1 MDRPALAPALTALI
15 TAALLTMS
23 FGTAP
28 AATVVWSSA
37 HLKKPAAKADSAK
50 TKPTVPS
57 NVVWSS
63 ANMKPKAA
71 GTPAASSRVDSASTA
86 KPAVSMDPAP
96 GQTTKVAVAP
106 VTAETGT
113 KVPTPAAVIAASTK
127 HSMPDAVV
135 PVPAPTAA
143 PTAVVKAPVTAPAET
158 VAAAVAPAR
167 TVLEPVS
174 KPAPVAVRPA
184 PPPAPAGGTLTPSA
198 ATAMSAAVKPA
209 PQRAGAKA
217 APTRTDAK
225 AAATVQTSSPVP
237 SSAGPA
243 RALSTTGSS
252 LRTSR
257 ISYLAG
263 ASAYVDAGQMDGLTA
278 GDTVEVVRDGRAI
291 AQLRVTFVSSKRAS
305 CDTLWTRAA
314 LVLGDAARYRSDFR
328 RQAAA
333 EDSLRTASVRGD
345 SIRVAAVLA
354 PPKGRAVRRSSRLRG
369 RLGGRWLS
377 VTSEGGNRYQQP
389 ALDLRADARDGMGG
403 HMDASFDIRARR
415 TVRSGDAGTVVDQF
429 SRVYRA
435 STTIRDKND
444 RRRITLGRQSSPT
457 LASISLFDGA
467 LVELGDQRKTFGAF
481 AGTQPEPLRFGW
493 SGDLVE
499 GGAFAE
505 WHQKPLAA
513 QRWSM
518 SFGGVTSRRGTQVN
532 RDFAFAQAW
541 WFSKGASASV
551 AQEVDV
557 NSGWKRDLGEPL
569 LSWTSTFAT
578 MRVPIT
584 PQLALQSGYDNRR
597 SVRLWRDRE
606 TPETDFDDR
615 YRQGAW
621 GGTTL
626 ELAQHVRSSA
636 EYRTGSGGDHSD
648 TWSVSGEVYR
658 LTRWQGSVRTRVSA
672 FTSPGTESQLLSYG
686 AGFNPFGQSHLE
698 FNAGTRQTRDRLSG
712 FEETE
717 RWQGI
722 DLDLAVGGRWYVSG
736 GWEQQKG
743 RTGSTRQLQ
752 AGVSVRL

>member
-1 MDRPALAPALTALI
+1 MERPALAPVLTALI
-15 TAALLTMS
+15 MAGLLAVS
-23 FGTAP
+23 FGPAP

-37 HLKKPAAKADSAK
+37 HFKKPAAKVDS
-50 TKPTVPS
+50 TKARPTTPA
-57 NVVWSS
+57 NVAWSS
-63 ANMKPKAA
+63 ASVKPRTPDA
-71 GTPAASSRVDSASTA
+71 PAANVDSVRAIKPVVPAAPVVQVLPAVQAPQEVTKVDTIPAAVGAVA
-86 KPAVSMDPAP
+86 KPPAP
-96 GQTTKVAVAP
+96 TSSAAAAAP
-106 VTAETGT
+106 SPKPAA
-113 KVPTPAAVIAASTK
+113 TPAAVLPAPARAS
-127 HSMPDAVV
+127 V
-135 PVPAPTAA
+135 PVTVVKPPVATTTPPVAKPVTPPAA
-143 PTAVVKAPVTAPAET
+143 PKTAPAGVGSMPAT
-158 VAAAVAPAR
+158 PAAVATR
-167 TVLEPVS
+167 
-174 KPAPVAVRPA
+174 APSN
-184 PPPAPAGGTLTPSA
+184 G
-198 ATAMSAAVKPA
+198 
-209 PQRAGAKA
+209 
-217 APTRTDAK
+217 
-225 AAATVQTSSPVP
+225 
-237 SSAGPA
+237 
-243 RALSTTGSS
+243 

-278 GDTVEVVRDGRAI
+278 GDTIEVVRDGRAI
-291 AQLRVTFVSSKRAS
+291 AHLRVTFVSSKRAS

-314 LVLGDAARYRSDFR
+314 IALGDAARYRSDFR
-328 RQAAA
+328 RQAAV
-333 EDSLRTASVRGD
+333 EDNARRAGVRGD
-345 SIRVAAVLA
+345 SIRVAAVLT
-354 PPKGRAVRRSSRLRG
+354 PPKGRAATRSSRVRG

-377 VTSEGGNRYQQP
+377 VVSDGGNRYQQP
-389 ALDLRADARDGMGG
+389 ALDLRADARDQLGG
-403 HMDASFDIRARR
+403 HADAALDIRARR
-415 TVRSGDAGTVVDQF
+415 TVRSDDKGTVVDQF

-435 STTIRDKND
+435 STTLRDANNQ
-444 RRRITLGRQSSPT
+444 RRFTLGRQSSPT

-467 LVELGDQRKTFGAF
+467 LLEWGDNRHTYGAF

-518 SFGGVTSRRGTQVN
+518 SFGGVTSRRGAQVN
-532 RDFAFAQAW
+532 RDFGFAQAW

-578 MRVPIT
+578 MRVPMT
-584 PQLALQSGYDNRR
+584 PQLALQTGYDNRR

-626 ELAQHVRSSA
+626 ELVQHVRSSA

-658 LTRWQGSVRTRVSA
+658 ITRWQCNVRTRFSA
-672 FTSPGTESQLLSYG
+672 FTSPGTESQLVSYG
-686 AGFNPFGQSHLE
+686 AGFDPLSQSHFE
-698 FNAGTRQTRDRLSG
+698 FNAGTRQTRDRLTG

-717 RWQGI
+717 RWQGM

-743 RTGSTRQLQ
+743 QTGSTRQLQ

>member
-15 TAALLTMS
+15 TAALLTVS

-37 HLKKPAAKADSAK
+37 QFKKPAAKPDSTKAK
-50 TKPTVPS
+50 PAAPA

-63 ANMKPKAA
+63 TNVKPKTA
-71 GTPAASSRVDSASTA
+71 GPVPAVVADSSATNASTA
-86 KPAVSMDPAP
+86 GVKPVPPAAPASPAP
-96 GQTTKVAVAP
+96 TVPVAAKPIATTPAP
-106 VTAETGT
+106 VPATVTPP
-113 KVPTPAAVIAASTK
+113 VRTPAAVVQT
-127 HSMPDAVV
+127 
-135 PVPAPTAA
+135 
-143 PTAVVKAPVTAPAET
+143 KAPGAVPSETSAAATRPART
-158 VAAAVAPAR
+158 PSVPTAVAPAPLPVAARPAAPVVR
-167 TVLEPVS
+167 TNPEPAPATS
-174 KPAPVAVRPA
+174 KPASSPA
-184 PPPAPAGGTLTPSA
+184 AASA
-198 ATAMSAAVKPA
+198 AP
-209 PQRAGAKA
+209 RANATSGGA
-217 APTRTDAK
+217 T
-225 AAATVQTSSPVP
+225 
-237 SSAGPA
+237 
-243 RALSTTGSS
+243 

-278 GDTVEVVRDGRAI
+278 GDTVEVLRDGQTI
-291 AQLRVTFVSSKRAS
+291 ARLRVTFVSSKRAS

-314 LVLGDAARYRSDFR
+314 IALGDVARYRSDFR
-328 RQAAA
+328 RQAAT
-333 EDSLRTASVRGD
+333 EDSLRTASARGD
-345 SIRVAAVLA
+345 SIRVAAVLT
-354 PPKGRAVRRSSRLRG
+354 PPKGRAARRSSRLRG

-377 VTSEGGNRYQQP
+377 VESTGSRYQQP

-403 HMDASFDIRARR
+403 HMDASIDVRARR
-415 TVRSGDAGTVVDQF
+415 TVRTGDAGTVVDQF

-435 STTIRDKND
+435 STTFRDKND
-444 RRRITLGRQSSPT
+444 RRRFTLGRQSSPT

-467 LVELGDQRKTFGAF
+467 LLEVGDQRHTYGAF

-513 QRWSM
+513 QRWSV
-518 SFGGVTSRRGTQVN
+518 SVGGVTSRRGAAVN
-532 RDFAFAQAW
+532 RDFAFAQGW
-541 WFSKGASASV
+541 WFAKGASASV
-551 AQEVDV
+551 AQELDL
-557 NSGWKRDLGEPL
+557 NTGWKRDMGEPML
-569 LSWTSTFAT
+569 AWTSTFAT

-626 ELAQHVRSSA
+626 ELKQHIRSSA

-658 LTRWQGSVRTRVSA
+658 LTRWQCSVRTRISA
-672 FTSPGTESQLLSYG
+672 FTSPGTESALSSFG
-686 AGFNPFGQSHLE
+686 AGFDPLGQSHFE
-698 FNAGTRQTRDRLSG
+698 FNAGTRRTRDRATG

-722 DLDLAVGGRWYVSG
+722 DLDLAVGGRWYVNG

-743 RTGSTRQLQ
+743 QTGTTRQLQ

>member
-15 TAALLTMS
+15 TAALLTVS
-23 FGTAP
+23 FRTAP

-37 HLKKPAAKADSAK
+37 QLKKPAAPADSAK
-50 TKPTVPS
+50 AKAPVRS

-63 ANMKPKAA
+63 TNVKPKPTAPSVAA
-71 GTPAASSRVDSASTA
+71 RGDSATA
-86 KPAVSMDPAP
+86 
-96 GQTTKVAVAP
+96 T
-106 VTAETGT
+106 
-113 KVPTPAAVIAASTK
+113 
-127 HSMPDAVV
+127 
-135 PVPAPTAA
+135 
-143 PTAVVKAPVTAPAET
+143 
-158 VAAAVAPAR
+158 
-167 TVLEPVS
+167 
-174 KPAPVAVRPA
+174 
-184 PPPAPAGGTLTPSA
+184 
-198 ATAMSAAVKPA
+198 AVKPA
-209 PQRAGAKA
+209 A
-217 APTRTDAK
+217 APAPTPAPAPVTTAAPAAPAPVPAAP
-225 AAATVQTSSPVP
+225 AAAKPNVATPVATPAESTIPSRTPAPPARTSTPIAVPAETTAAVARTASVPAQNATTPVP
-237 SSAGPA
+237 VAPKPAPPIARTVIEPTPAKPVAVTPVASTSRPAPATSAA
-243 RALSTTGSS
+243 S
-252 LRTSR
+252 LRTTR
-257 ISYLAG
+257 VTYLAG

-278 GDTVEVVRDGRAI
+278 GDTVEVVREGRAI

-314 LVLGDAARYRSDFR
+314 IVLGDAARYRSDFR
-328 RQAAA
+328 RQAAT
-333 EDSLRTASVRGD
+333 EDSLRVAHVRGD
-345 SIRVAAVLA
+345 SIRVAAVLT
-354 PPKGRAVRRSSRLRG
+354 PPKGRAARRSSRLRG

-377 VTSEGGNRYQQP
+377 VESAGSRYQQP

-403 HMDASFDIRARR
+403 HVDASIDVRARR

-444 RRRITLGRQSSPT
+444 RRRFTIGRQSSPT

-467 LVELGDQRKTFGAF
+467 LLEVGDQRHTYGAF

-513 QRWSM
+513 QRWSV
-518 SFGGVTSRRGTQVN
+518 SFGGVTSRRGTEVN
-532 RDFAFAQAW
+532 RDFAFAQGW
-541 WFSKGASASV
+541 WFAKGASASV
-551 AQEVDV
+551 AQELDL
-557 NSGWKRDLGEPL
+557 NTGWKRAMGEPML
-569 LSWTSTFAT
+569 AWTSTFAT
-578 MRVPIT
+578 VRVPVT

-626 ELAQHVRSSA
+626 ELKQHVRSSA

-658 LTRWQGSVRTRVSA
+658 LSRWQCSVRTRVSA
-672 FTSPGTESQLLSYG
+672 FTSPGTESQLTSYG
-686 AGFNPFGQSHLE
+686 AGFDPLGQSHFE
-698 FNAGTRQTRDRLSG
+698 FNAGTRKTRDRTTG

-743 RTGSTRQLQ
+743 QTGTTRQLQ